1 MMNWAEGI
9 WWTVM
14 APQSEGSA
22 EFLLASMAV
31 IEGVSGPLLLEDLMV
46 HWENGSWAEHW

>member
-1 MMNWAEGI
+1 MMNWAEGV

-22 EFLLASMAV
+22 EFLLAVS
-31 IEGVSGPLLLEDLMV
+31 EGVSGPLLLEDLMV
-46 HWENGSWAEHW
+46 HWENGSRAEHW